1 MESKYVSELVDR
13 KSFNKNLN
21 VISNLDLLKA
31 SGPNCILMVVLK
43 NCEPQLSYVLDH
55 LFNMC
60 LQEFFIPDC
69 WKALSVVPVL
79 QVYQKKPQNLVCL
92 FSVVTKIANNRFVDP
107 LENVVFFISS
117 IILSLTD
124 QLRILCI

>member
-1 MESKYVSELVDR
+1 MYQNWLIE
-13 KSFNKNLN
+13 SFNKNLN

-31 SGPNCILMVVLK
+31 SAPNCILMVVLK

-79 QVYQKKPQNLVCL
+79 QVYQKNPKTL
-92 FSVVTKIANNRFVDP
+92 F
-107 LENVVFFISS
+107 VFFLWLLKLQ
-117 IILSLTD
+117 IIGLL
-124 QLRILCI
+124 IP

>member
-79 QVYQKKPQNLVCL
+79 QVYQKKPKTL
-92 FSVVTKIANNRFVDP
+92 F
-107 LENVVFFISS
+107 VFF
-117 IILSLTD
+117 
-124 QLRILCI
+124 CGY